1 VFNAESTAAN
11 GLKLDEIIAIHKDV
25 PPILIQATLKEVL
38 NSINESELEIWYI
51 HQISV
56 PMVDSLVGTLTKED
70 IESHYQF

>member
-1 VFNAESTAAN
+1 MFNAESTDAN
-11 GLKLDEIIAIHKDV
+11 ELKLDEIIAIHKDV

-51 HQISV
+51 NQISV

-70 IESHYQF
+70 I